1 MGLGTGATAK
11 VSQDERRPVILI
23 VDDSAPHARMVADAL
38 DTGGFETLVAT
49 SSAAAIAM
57 FLETRTDAVILD
69 VLMPHMDGYDVCARI
84 RDFSDVPIIMLSAL
98 RNEAEIVQGLNAGA
112 DDYVTKPFNVGELIA
127 RVGAQLRR
135 VHRQDVNRRRV
146 HIEAD
151 DLSIDLDGRRVSR
164 GGSDIRLSPT
174 EFRLLSYLAA
184 NRGRVVPHNELITQ
198 LWGEDGA
205 RLGPYLKIYVRRLR
219 QKVEREP
226 GTPSLIVSR
235 HGSGYVFSEKV
246 PVKS

>member
-1 MGLGTGATAK
+1 
-11 VSQDERRPVILI
+11 
-23 VDDSAPHARMVADAL
+23 
-38 DTGGFETLVAT
+38 
-49 SSAAAIAM
+49 
-57 FLETRTDAVILD
+57 
-69 VLMPHMDGYDVCARI
+69 
-84 RDFSDVPIIMLSAL
+84 
-98 RNEAEIVQGLNAGA
+98 
-112 DDYVTKPFNVGELIA
+112 
-127 RVGAQLRR
+127 
-135 VHRQDVNRRRV
+135 
-146 HIEAD
+146 
-151 DLSIDLDGRRVSR
+151 VSR
-164 GGSDIRLSPT
+164 GGTDIRLSPT

>member
-23 VDDSAPHARMVADAL
+23 VDDSAPHATMVADAL
-38 DTGGFETLVAT
+38 ETGGFETLVAT

-112 DDYVTKPFNVGELIA
+112 DDYVTKPFNVSELIA

-135 VHRQDVNRRRV
+135 VHRQDENRRRV

-164 GGSDIRLSPT
+164 GGTDIRP
-174 EFRLLSYLAA
+174 
-184 NRGRVVPHNELITQ
+184 
-198 LWGEDGA
+198 
-205 RLGPYLKIYVRRLR
+205 
-219 QKVEREP
+219 
-226 GTPSLIVSR
+226 
-235 HGSGYVFSEKV
+235 
-246 PVKS
+246 

>member
-38 DTGGFETLVAT
+38 ETGGFETLVAT

-151 DLSIDLDGRRVSR
+151 DLSIDLDGRRVSAVGR
-164 GGSDIRLSPT
+164 ISVSVLRSFGCCPT
-174 EFRLLSYLAA
+174 LPRTA
-184 NRGRVVPHNELITQ
+184 
-198 LWGEDGA
+198 DG
-205 RLGPYLKIYVRRLR
+205 
-219 QKVEREP
+219 
-226 GTPSLIVSR
+226 
-235 HGSGYVFSEKV
+235 
-246 PVKS
+246 

>member
-1 MGLGTGATAK
+1 MITNTY
-11 VSQDERRPVILI
+11 E
-23 VDDSAPHARMVADAL
+23 
-38 DTGGFETLVAT
+38 F
-49 SSAAAIAM
+49 
-57 FLETRTDAVILD
+57 
-69 VLMPHMDGYDVCARI
+69 LMPHMDGYDVCARI

-112 DDYVTKPFNVGELIA
+112 DDYVTKPFNVSELIA

-135 VHRQDVNRRRV
+135 VHRQDENRRRV
-146 HIEAD
+146 HIQAD

-164 GGSDIRLSPT
+164 GGTDIRLSPT